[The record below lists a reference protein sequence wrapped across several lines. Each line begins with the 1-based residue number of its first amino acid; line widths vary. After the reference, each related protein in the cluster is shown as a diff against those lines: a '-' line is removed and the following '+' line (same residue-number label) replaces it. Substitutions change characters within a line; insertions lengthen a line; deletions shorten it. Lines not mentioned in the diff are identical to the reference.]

1 MYISPETKVEKK
13 VKIVRKIYALVVT
26 TILLAP
32 LSARAVSQWTAVGV
46 SGTFASANVKIG
58 TFTSP
63 IGIGSGV
70 GITYY
75 GGSAAGTDPFP
86 IAYNVTSYETLPP
99 WTTLTIG
106 YSGVVSGTSIVAT
119 LYSVAPAT
127 GTRTAICSASSLTTT
142 TTGSCTFSSS
152 SMDFSANAYY
162 VEVIIDRST
171 TSQFPTINYVGLN

>member
-1 MYISPETKVEKK
+1 MRKVFAPM
-13 VKIVRKIYALVVT
+13 IAA
-26 TILLAP
+26 ILLAP
-32 LSARAVSQWTAVGV
+32 LSAHASSQWTAVGV
-46 SGTFASANVKIG
+46 SGSFASANIKVG
-58 TFTSP
+58 AFTAP
-63 IGIGSGV
+63 VGVGNGV

-75 GGSAAGTDPFP
+75 AGSIAGTDPFP
-86 IAYNVTSYETLPP
+86 VAYNVTSYETLPA

-127 GTRTAICSASSLTTT
+127 GSRTAICSASSLTTT
-142 TTGSCTFSSS
+142 TTSSCTFSST

-171 TSQFPTINYVGLN
+171 TSQFPTINFVGIN